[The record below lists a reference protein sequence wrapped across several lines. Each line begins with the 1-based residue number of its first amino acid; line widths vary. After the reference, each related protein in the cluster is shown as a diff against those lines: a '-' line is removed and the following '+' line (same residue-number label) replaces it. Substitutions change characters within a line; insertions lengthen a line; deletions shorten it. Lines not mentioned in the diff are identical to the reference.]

1 MAKRKQA
8 ASEADQATPTETNAG
23 SAAPTLA
30 LVTEAGQGMD
40 EARAT
45 RFPDPREHKS
55 ISLGSDRDSPRI
67 RLLRSQRFNQMQIR
81 ADEQLPDASREQLK
95 AAGWTER
102 PEEGIFTKQLPPRP
116 KTEGEETKPAWPTVL
131 EAERQF
137 HELANSIRSDKGL
150 PPVTEERG
158 AGQQR

>member
-8 ASEADQATPTETNAG
+8 ASEAVQVTPTEE
-23 SAAPTLA
+23 AAPPATATLA
-30 LVTEAGQGMD
+30 LVAEGGQGID

-45 RFPDPREHKS
+45 RFPDPRELKS
-55 ISLGSDRDSPRI
+55 ISLGPYRDSPRV

-81 ADEQLPDASREQLK
+81 PDEQLPDTSREQLK

-116 KTEGEETKPAWPTVL
+116 KAEGEEAKPAWPTVL

-137 HELANSIRSDKGL
+137 HELANAIRADKGL
-150 PPVTEERG
+150 PPVAGERG

>member
-8 ASEADQATPTETNAG
+8 ASEAVEVTRTEENAP
-23 SAAPTLA
+23 SVAPTVA
-30 LVTEAGQGMD
+30 LVAEGGQGMD
-40 EARAT
+40 EPRAT

-55 ISLGSDRDSPRI
+55 ISLGPDRDSPRV
-67 RLLRSQRFNQMQIR
+67 RLLRSRRFNQMQIR
-81 ADEQLPDASREQLK
+81 SDTELPEASCEQMK

-116 KTEGEETKPAWPTVL
+116 KAEGEEARPAWPTVL

-137 HELANSIRSDKGL
+137 HELANAIRADKGL
-150 PPVTEERG
+150 APVAEERG